1 MRMTNINSLSIVVP
15 VFNEEDNI
23 PLLFGE
29 INNALSPLD
38 KEWQVIF
45 VDDGSSDNSL
55 QVIRSMSEKHSEIK
69 YVAFAENC
77 GQSAAFKAG
86 FDAAETDVVITIDA
100 DLQNDPADIPALLR
114 EYERGY
120 TMVIGW
126 RQKRQDTLQKKVAS
140 KIGNAIRNKL
150 SRETV
155 KDTGCSLKVMD
166 TKLVQQI
173 PMLTGMHRF
182 LPTLMKMQ
190 GATVSE
196 VPVNHRHRQHGES
209 KYGILDRARATI
221 LALLAIRWMQSRQ
234 FRYSIKDRNL

>member
-29 INNALSPLD
+29 INKALSPLD

-55 QVIRSMSEKHSEIK
+55 QVIRSMGEQHSEVK

-166 TKLVQQI
+166 TQLVQQI

-221 LALLAIRWMQSRQ
+221 LDLLAIRWMQSRH